1 MKIKRGDIYYCTL
14 NGIGSV
20 QKNNRPCV
28 VISNNKANQYSPVVT
43 VAPITSKKKN
53 KLPTHVMIELS
64 VLSCVMLEQ
73 ITTIDK
79 SQIFDY
85 IGSCS
90 PELMDQIEYALL
102 VQLAMKDLNLY
113 RENRRLRKKLLEYER
128 LLIENS
134 LLPETEEE
142 QVKINSLKPIK

>member
-1 MKIKRGDIYYCTL
+1 
-14 NGIGSV
+14 
-20 QKNNRPCV
+20 
-28 VISNNKANQYSPVVT
+28 
-43 VAPITSKKKN
+43 
-53 KLPTHVMIELS
+53 MIELS

-113 RENRRLRKKLLEYER
+113 QENRRLRKKLLEYER

-134 LLPETEEE
+134 LLPENEEE